1 MAQPRSQLVST
12 DERGVFHCVQRC
24 VRRAWLCGEDKYTGI
39 SFEHRKQW
47 VTDRIALV
55 GQCFAVAIHAYAVM
69 SNHLHLV
76 LEVDPLAPAHW
87 CDEDVARRWVRLF
100 PPREATALAFEMKC
114 QSVINDP
121 TRLGVIRQR
130 LGSLS
135 WLMKCLVE
143 PIARRANAEDL
154 CKGRFWE
161 GRFKSQV
168 LKDEKAQLAAMA
180 YVDLNPIRAGIANR
194 IEEQQ
199 HTSVSERV
207 REANDRPEL
216 LACVLQPRVATIKPT
231 LPEIRLRDY
240 LALVEWTGKQLR
252 VDHAGAT
259 SEAAPEIVE
268 QMEKNASRWP
278 VRVKAIGSRYWRVV
292 GEAQDLVDTAKALG
306 QRWLRGIGF
315 ARSLG
320 RGR

>member
-1 MAQPRSQLVST
+1 M
-12 DERGVFHCVQRC
+12 
-24 VRRAWLCGEDKYTGI
+24 
-39 SFEHRKQW
+39 
-47 VTDRIALV
+47 
-55 GQCFAVAIHAYAVM
+55 AIHAYAVM

-87 CDEDVARRWVRLF
+87 SDEDVAQRWVRLF

-114 QSVINDP
+114 QSVMNDP
-121 TRLGVIRQR
+121 IRLGVVRQR

-143 PIARRANAEDL
+143 PIARRANVEDF

-168 LKDEKAQLAAMA
+168 LKDEKALLAAMA
-180 YVDLNPIRAGIANR
+180 YVDLNPIRAGITDCM
-194 IEEQQ
+194 EDQQ
-199 HTSVSERV
+199 HTSVSERIQ
-207 REANDRPEL
+207 EANDRPQL
-216 LACVLQPRVATIKPT
+216 LACGIQPRVATISPT
-231 LPEIRLRDY
+231 LSDIRLRDY

-252 VDHAGAT
+252 NDHGGAIF
-259 SEAAPEIVE
+259 EAAPAIVE
-268 QMEKNASRWP
+268 QIEKNVSRWP

-320 RGR
+320 KVR

>member
-1 MAQPRSQLVST
+1 M
-12 DERGVFHCVQRC
+12 
-24 VRRAWLCGEDKYTGI
+24 RRAWLCGEDKYTGM

-76 LEVDPLAPAHW
+76 LEVDPLAPVHW
-87 CDEDVARRWVRLF
+87 CDEDVARRWVQLF
-100 PPREATALAFEMKC
+100 PPRDGTASAFEVKC
-114 QSVINDP
+114 QSLINDSI
-121 TRLGVIRQR
+121 RLGIIRQR

-168 LKDEKAQLAAMA
+168 LKDEKALLAAMA
-180 YVDLNPIRAGIANR
+180 YVDLNPIRAGVEHQ
-194 IEEQQ
+194 IEDQQ
-199 HTSVSERV
+199 HTSVCGRV
-207 REANDRPEL
+207 KEAKYRPQL
-216 LACVLQPRVATIKPT
+216 LACVMQPRVTTITPVF
-231 LPEIRLRDY
+231 PEIRLQDY
-240 LALVEWTGKQLR
+240 LALLEWTGRHLR
-252 VDHAGAT
+252 DGHCGVIPEAT
-259 SEAAPEIVE
+259 PAIVE
-268 QMEKNASRWP
+268 QIEKNATRWP

-292 GEAQDLVDTAKALG
+292 GEAQDLVDTARALG
-306 QRWLRGIGF
+306 QRWLCGIGF

-320 RGR
+320 KVR

>member
-1 MAQPRSQLVST
+1 MAQPRSQLVSLE
-12 DERGVFHCVQRC
+12 ERGLFHCVQRC
-24 VRRAWLCGEDKYTGI
+24 VRRAWLCGEDEHTGI

-76 LEVDPLAPAHW
+76 LEVDPLAPLHW
-87 CDEDVARRWVRLF
+87 CNEDVARRWVRLF

-121 TRLGVIRQR
+121 IRLGVIRQR

-143 PIARRANAEDL
+143 PIARRANAEDS

-161 GRFKSQV
+161 GCFKSQV

-180 YVDLNPIRAGIANR
+180 YVDLNPIRAGIAHR
-194 IEEQQ
+194 MEDQQ

-216 LACVLQPRVATIKPT
+216 LACVVQPRVATITPA
-231 LPEIRLRDY
+231 LPDIRLRDY

-252 VDHAGAT
+252 GDHAVAT
-259 SEAAPEIVE
+259 SEAAP
-268 QMEKNASRWP
+268 A
-278 VRVKAIGSRYWRVV
+278 
-292 GEAQDLVDTAKALG
+292 
-306 QRWLRGIGF
+306 
-315 ARSLG
+315 
-320 RGR
+320 